1 MLGFLLSVT
10 NIWPANE
17 STKLRIQEYRVCW
30 LLETSVRTVD
40 DFTYDFFIFLGT
52 AVLTDEELKQEHFS
66 CLPP

>member
-1 MLGFLLSVT
+1 MKRRSLYGGVERSVRR
-10 NIWPANE
+10 
-17 STKLRIQEYRVCW
+17 LCW

-40 DFTYDFFIFLGT
+40 DFTYDFFIFLVT